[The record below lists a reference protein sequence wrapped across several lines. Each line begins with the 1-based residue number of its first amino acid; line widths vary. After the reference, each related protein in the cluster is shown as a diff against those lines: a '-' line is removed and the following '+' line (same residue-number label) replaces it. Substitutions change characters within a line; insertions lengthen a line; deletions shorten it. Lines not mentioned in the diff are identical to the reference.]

1 MTKGQFIE
9 IIKGRLG
16 WKFGDRTI
24 AFHIENAWNQVVGQL
39 FLNDSHQLDLY
50 TKSYE
55 VDVAYSDPRYYAL
68 LPVKTIQYK
77 DAGGGVRQIHTLCDE
92 EVFFVPMRSID
103 FQLYSSL
110 DAGIVGGDVLGYV
123 TKADR
128 VEFFGLSDSV
138 TKVRMDIVPSFP
150 EWGDDDDFPMPSGM
164 AENIYG
170 LVVQAVQENTPTDT
184 NIFKDQVPLAE
195 VKD

>member
-1 MTKGQFIE
+1 MTKGEFIE
-9 IIKGRLG
+9 LIKGRIG

-55 VDVAYSDPRYYAL
+55 VDVDYSDPRYYAL

-110 DAGIVGGDVLGYV
+110 DAGIVGGDVVGYL

-138 TKVRMDIVPSFP
+138 TKVSMDIVPSFP

-170 LVVQAVQENTPTDT
+170 LVVQAVQGNTPTDT